1 MSLEDFSD
9 DDVIIEYVHI
19 RIQKRNNR
27 QNITTVEGIP
37 EKYDLKRIVKVCKK
51 EFACN
56 GCIVNDK
63 TYGDIIQLQGDQRE
77 NMKKFIIIVGLVPES
92 HIKVHGN

>member
-51 EFACN
+51 E
-56 GCIVNDK
+56 G
-63 TYGDIIQLQGDQRE
+63 
-77 NMKKFIIIVGLVPES
+77 
-92 HIKVHGN
+92 